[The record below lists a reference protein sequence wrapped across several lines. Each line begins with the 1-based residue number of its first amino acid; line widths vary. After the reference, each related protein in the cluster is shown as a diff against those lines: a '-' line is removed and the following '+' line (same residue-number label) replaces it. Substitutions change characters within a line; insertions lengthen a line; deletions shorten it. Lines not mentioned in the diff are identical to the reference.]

1 MNPDQLSDYPACPTI
16 QPVRLSD
23 RTVCQ
28 TRPFWSW
35 PSQPREINTG
45 TMTSGSGGAKFAT
58 GEDLRGTSLCGR
70 IFPALVEISRMK
82 PNLWFQM
89 GFTFLQYEEPLQVLW
104 LQSIPALHEGELC
117 LYITRVPVF
126 DILTFTPKSE
136 AGSRLPI
143 ASFYKFASLF
153 NTSSTKMYHPN

>member
-1 MNPDQLSDYPACPTI
+1 MNVKDREILKCVQLFYHIVSFEIRLQPLLADVNWTCAGAVRLQSEMQVNPGQLSDYPACPTI

-89 GFTFLQYEEPLQVLW
+89 GFTFLQ
-104 LQSIPALHEGELC
+104 
-117 LYITRVPVF
+117 
-126 DILTFTPKSE
+126 
-136 AGSRLPI
+136 
-143 ASFYKFASLF
+143 
-153 NTSSTKMYHPN
+153 